1 MFFIKGVVFM
11 KKNILKIVLIIILVV
26 IVIFLINTFRK
37 FFIIQGL
44 QENLGT
50 YISSTNY
57 YMKMSTIEN
66 DKTTLTAD
74 IYKKNG
80 NAVAII
86 ERDNTKV
93 SFYNNGS
100 TTDIFIEDTEG
111 KKAELNSNATIDF
124 EIPDYL
130 KTDNGWRTFCA
141 SLFSNIKS
149 LEIEGKEY
157 YVLKGNLD
165 YVFIGVPSDTKEI
178 YIEKDTGLCLQL
190 THNDTIQ
197 KYEYEFDN
205 VSDEIFIE
213 PDVEQYE
220 VTEK

>member
-1 MFFIKGVVFM
+1 M
-11 KKNILKIVLIIILVV
+11 KKNILKIILVIIIVV
-26 IVIFLINTFRK
+26 IIIFLINTFRK

-44 QENLGT
+44 QENLET

-66 DKTTLTAD
+66 GKITLMTD
-74 IYKKNG
+74 IYKKG
-80 NAVAII
+80 ENAVSII
-86 ERDNTKV
+86 ERDNTKE
-93 SFYNNGS
+93 SFYNNGN
-100 TTDIFIEDTEG
+100 TTDIFIENTEG
-111 KKAELNSNATIDF
+111 KKAELNSDATINF
-124 EIPDYL
+124 AIPDYL

-149 LEIEGKEY
+149 VEIEEKEC

-165 YVFIGVPSDTKEI
+165 NVFIGIPSDTKEI

-213 PDVEQYE
+213 PDVEQFE